1 MAPSVVSLCAPCIH
15 NHLLCV
21 DGRGI
26 EESHIGIDLVHQHA
40 DLGAAEDL
48 RVHTVSSLR
57 IDDTEDL
64 CF

>member
-1 MAPSVVSLCAPCIH
+1 MR
-15 NHLLCV
+15 NRLLCV

-40 DLGAAEDL
+40 DLGATEDH
-48 RVHTVSSLR
+48 RVRTVSSLR

-64 CF
+64 GF